1 MAVCVLYHHKEGG
14 LNAGLAAAILRDA
27 RHEQSL
33 VSDEDKVIF
42 YASPKDSEEV
52 RCLLLRLESKY

>member
-14 LNAGLAAAILRDA
+14 LNAGLAAAILRNA
-27 RHEQSL
+27 CHEGSP
-33 VSDEDKVIF
+33 VSDEDKAIF
-42 YASPKDSEEV
+42 YASAEDDV